1 MRRKIFGRFDPS
13 GGTTA
18 FMNQPTLMPSERSEW
33 DQVRAIATRNLK
45 RLPTIV
51 LTPLMVVRL
60 GQYLDAVEIAN
71 VFLRER
77 KE

>member
-1 MRRKIFGRFDPS
+1 
-13 GGTTA
+13 
-18 FMNQPTLMPSERSEW
+18 MNQPTLMPSERSEW

>member
-1 MRRKIFGRFDPS
+1 
-13 GGTTA
+13 
-18 FMNQPTLMPSERSEW
+18 MPSERSEW

>member
-1 MRRKIFGRFDPS
+1 M
-13 GGTTA
+13 TT
-18 FMNQPTLMPSERSEW
+18 PTLTPAERQEW

-60 GQYLDAVEIAN
+60 GQHLDAVESAN
-71 VFLRER
+71 EFLRER
-77 KE
+77 RE

>member
-1 MRRKIFGRFDPS
+1 M
-13 GGTTA
+13 TV
-18 FMNQPTLMPSERSEW
+18 PTLTPAERAEW
-33 DQVRAIATRNLK
+33 ESVRAIAVRNLK

-60 GQYLDAVEIAN
+60 GQHLDAIESAN

-77 KE
+77 KG